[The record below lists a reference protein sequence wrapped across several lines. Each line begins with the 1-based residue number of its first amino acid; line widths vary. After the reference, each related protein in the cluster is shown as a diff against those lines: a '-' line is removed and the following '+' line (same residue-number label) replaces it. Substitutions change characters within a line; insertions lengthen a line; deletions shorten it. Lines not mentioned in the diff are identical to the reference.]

1 MLIAII
7 IFLAIFTQAA
17 AGFGLAL
24 VSMPLL
30 VGLLGVR
37 TATPLVALVGATA
50 ELIMLARYRHTFNL
64 RAVGRLSL
72 ASLAGIPLGLVLLRR
87 VDADI
92 VTGFLGVVIVAYA
105 LYALFNPR
113 LPQLVHRGWAYSFGF
128 AGGVL
133 SGAYNTSGPPVVM
146 YGTCRCWQPAEF
158 KSNLQGYFLLNSVMT
173 IFAHGIGG
181 SFTAPVWQSY
191 LLTLPAI
198 ALGLAAG
205 FSLDGRLDPQRFRRV
220 VLVLLVFLGVRL
232 LL

>member
-1 MLIAII
+1 MLIVAIV
-7 IFLAIFTQAA
+7 FFAIFTQAA

-50 ELIMLARYRHTFNL
+50 EIIVLARYRHAFNL

-72 ASLAGIPLGLVLLRR
+72 ASLAGIPLGLFVLHR
-87 VDADI
+87 VDTDI
-92 VTGFLGVVIVAYA
+92 VTAFLGVVIVAYA
-105 LYALFNPR
+105 LYALLNLK
-113 LPQLVHRGWAYSFGF
+113 LPQLLHGGWAYGFGF

-146 YGTCRCWQPAEF
+146 YGTCCCWRPAEF

-173 IFAHGIGG
+173 IFAHGISG
-181 SFTAPVWQSY
+181 SFTPSVWQAY
-191 LLTLPAI
+191 LLALPAI
-198 ALGLAAG
+198 LLGLVAG
-205 FSLDGRLDPQRFRRV
+205 FSLDGRLDPQRFRQV

-232 LL
+232 FL